1 MPGSNRFPLYPFI
14 ILLIGGSSLG
24 FTGIFMRMS
33 ELNPVASAFWR
44 FALAAPVLWMWA
56 VYEAKKDKTAGKW
69 LDLHKVLILAG
80 LYFAG
85 DMALLHLSF
94 HYTTVANA
102 SLMLNMAPVVI
113 AFIMWKIHHTRFAPI
128 FIIGMVVALVGAVG
142 LLGASFSHGGKG
154 LWGDFLGLL
163 AAGFYAGYQLLIKAA
178 RVHYSC
184 ARLMAWSTTVTACGL
199 LPLALLMPGPFWP
212 TDLHALVPL
221 LGLAV
226 VAQLLGQT
234 PIAWA
239 SGHLSTALSSV
250 ILLVMPLVGAIAA
263 WILFNE
269 RLSPIQIGGGL
280 VLLVGLYMT
289 TRGYYHHNPP
299 P

>member
-1 MPGSNRFPLYPFI
+1 MPTSNRFPLYPFI
-14 ILLIGGSSLG
+14 VLLIGGSSLG
-24 FTGIFMRMS
+24 FTGIFMKYS
-33 ELNPVASAFWR
+33 DLNPVASAFWR
-44 FALAAPVLWMWA
+44 FALAAPVLWAWA

-102 SLMLNMAPVVI
+102 SLMLNMAPVFI

-128 FIIGMVVALVGAVG
+128 FIIGMIIALVGAVG
-142 LLGASFSHGGKG
+142 LLGASFSTGGKP
-154 LWGDFLGLL
+154 LMGDFLGLL
-163 AAGFYAGYQLLIKAA
+163 AAIFYAGYQMLIKAA
-178 RVHYSC
+178 RQHYAC
-184 ARLMAWSTTVTACGL
+184 ARLMAWSTTVTALGL
-199 LPLALLMPGPFWP
+199 LPVALLMPGAFWP
-212 TDLHALVPL
+212 HDMHSLWPL
-221 LGLAV
+221 IGLAV

-239 SGHLSTALSSV
+239 SAHLSTALSSI
-250 ILLVMPLVGAIAA
+250 ILLVMPLVGGIAA
-263 WILFNE
+263 WVLFDQ
-269 RLSPIQIGGGL
+269 RLSPIQIAGGL
-280 VLLVGLYMT
+280 VLLIGLYMT